1 MKRQEGIRKYPRR
14 LATMVR
20 ASDNAAAAAAVD
32 NPDYATSPLGDDDS
46 DFHQAPESIRLPA
59 FPYRHSSNR
68 AIPTVRT
75 HPTSHPPPTVP
86 PPPSGASLAFTAL
99 QFLPTPLM
107 VLSRD
112 KTVVLANEAMGRL
125 LGMEPPTQAGRP
137 TPQPSITELLYGK
150 CLSEL
155 GVNVLQRNSPL
166 MINWELFLDALAKD
180 MSGDE
185 EGFTGANALIN
196 KAGGASSASDAPP
209 VLRGYPVRDVA
220 LDVYFANVEQDEYS
234 PPQHIHAKMIVS
246 IWILD
251 SERHF
256 TLAFTSTASS
266 PPPPPPT
273 DTDVSFF
280 PGVSAA
286 HNGPNPNRLGSSL
299 LPMGAPAS
307 TDVSVTPSV
316 LERLVRMKDAALDA
330 LEIPV
335 FGLWHDGSMGFF
347 NRAAHDL
354 SHAKPGTYTFR
365 NDDLPKWFKIWSED
379 FKRVLSVDEYPIFQ
393 LIKNREGIKSQR
405 FGMYSPSG
413 KKLVL
418 DSRGDG
424 IYDDVTGEF
433 LGGLVWLRDVTDFQE
448 KLVTQAE
455 TNELRFMTMCDCMPQ
470 LVGFRYT
477 PLVKSQ

>member
-1 MKRQEGIRKYPRR
+1 MPGVLRDG
-14 LATMVR
+14 
-20 ASDNAAAAAAVD
+20 
-32 NPDYATSPLGDDDS
+32 DS
-46 DFHQAPESIRLPA
+46 DLRQPRESIRLPS
-59 FPYRHSSNR
+59 FPYRHSSNKS
-68 AIPTVRT
+68 IPTVRT
-75 HPTSHPPPTVP
+75 HPTNHPPPTVP
-86 PPPSGASLAFTAL
+86 LPPSGASLAFTAL

-125 LGMEPPTQAGRP
+125 LGMEPPTHTGRP
-137 TPQPSITELLYGK
+137 TSQPSITELLYGK

-155 GVNVLQRNSPL
+155 GVNILQRSSPL

-196 KAGGASSASDAPP
+196 TPGGTSDAPP
-209 VLRGYPVRDVA
+209 ALRGHPVRDVA
-220 LDVYFANVEQDEYS
+220 LDVYFSNVEQDEYS
-234 PPQHIHAKMIVS
+234 PPQHVHAKMIVS

-266 PPPPPPT
+266 QPPPPPPT
-273 DTDVSFF
+273 GADNSFF
-280 PGVSAA
+280 PRVSAA
-286 HNGPNPNRLGSSL
+286 HNGPNSNRLGSAL

-307 TDVSVTPSV
+307 ADVSVTPSV

-347 NRAAHDL
+347 NRAAHEL

-365 NDDLPKWFKIWSED
+365 NEDLPKWFKMWSED
-379 FKRVLSVDEYPIFQ
+379 FKRVLNVEEYPIFQ

-413 KKLVL
+413 KRLVL

-424 IYDDVTGEF
+424 IYDDITGEF

-470 LVGFRYT
+470 LVGFRT
-477 PLVKSQ
+477 PPPP